1 MYLSLLLSVNIIHL
15 SSAKHDIRMKH
26 DGSES
31 KEIDGAN
38 LSRSFL
44 DPPPFE
50 GTCATLRYRGFQ
62 QQYQVEQSVGYC
74 TPWGGA
80 VEAIYVARWTSLTK
94 SRNMCKMKPRMHAPM
109 LTLSITTTTATMFVL
124 RRNAPFWQETSV
136 RGTLGTNLSTKV
148 SVLVSSMFVSF
159 GMLYWLNS
167 RDNL

>member
-74 TPWGGA
+74 TPWGTGGGGDLCCSLDKFNQEPQH
-80 VEAIYVARWTSLTK
+80 VQDEAKDACSDVDSKYYHNNCDHVCIEKKCSFLAGDICKGYTWNK
-94 SRNMCKMKPRMHAPM
+94 SVNK
-109 LTLSITTTTATMFVL
+109 
-124 RRNAPFWQETSV
+124 
-136 RGTLGTNLSTKV
+136 G
-148 SVLVSSMFVSF
+148 
-159 GMLYWLNS
+159 
-167 RDNL
+167 